1 MGLITHSATEHGNIF
16 WDSSRKENQPAEF
29 SQNKRTISISF
40 ERIDRRWRHGND
52 QVPGLFPMQSIS
64 IVLCT
69 FNGERFLDTQ
79 MKSLRAQEGVA
90 EIVVVDDGLT
100 DGTVSIV
107 QRHVV

>member
-1 MGLITHSATEHGNIF
+1 
-16 WDSSRKENQPAEF
+16 
-29 SQNKRTISISF
+29 
-40 ERIDRRWRHGND
+40 
-52 QVPGLFPMQSIS
+52 MQSIS

-69 FNGERFLDTQ
+69 FNDERFLDTQ
-79 MKSLRAQEGVA
+79 MKPLRAQEGVA